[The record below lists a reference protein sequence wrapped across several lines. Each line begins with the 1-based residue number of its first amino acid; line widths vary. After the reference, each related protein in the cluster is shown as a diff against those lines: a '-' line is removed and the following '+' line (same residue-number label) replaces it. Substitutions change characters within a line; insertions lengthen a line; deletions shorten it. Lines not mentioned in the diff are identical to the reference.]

1 MKKRLDT
8 RFPAARIKK
17 IMQADE
23 DVGKIANAVP
33 LLMSKALELFLQDL
47 CDRTYAITL
56 KRGAKTL
63 NSLHLKQCVQ
73 TFNVFDFLK
82 DIVSRVPDLGGSDTA
97 VDDRST
103 SKRRKIAESGD
114 HDSDDDIQPNPLHET
129 APPSGSSGRGRGRGR
144 GRCRGKGR
152 AAEREQTTSVLGD
165 DEKNEYEAVK
175 NRQRPDPGS
184 EPTDPNSEPVGPHI
198 EPTVRNFDLNVGPNE
213 TDDSSGV
220 PVKQREDYPGWSNV
234 EGMSIDPFG
243 LARDLMD
250 RNQEAEEEDYDEEG

>member
-82 DIVSRVPDLGGSDTA
+82 DIVSRVPDLGGSDTSI
-97 VDDRST
+97 DDRT
-103 SKRRKIAESGD
+103 ASKRRRVAESGD
-114 HDSDDDIQPNPLHET
+114 HDSDDDIQANQ
-129 APPSGSSGRGRGRGR
+129 GWGRGRGRGR
-144 GRCRGKGR
+144 GRGKAR
-152 AAEREQTTSVLGD
+152 AGEREKEHDASVSCD
-165 DEKNEYEAVK
+165 DEKH
-175 NRQRPDPGS
+175 QDLGS
-184 EPTDPNSEPVGPHI
+184 V
-198 EPTVRNFDLNVGPNE
+198 VRNFDLNVGPNE

-220 PVKQREDYPGWSNV
+220 PVTQRADDYPGWSNV

-243 LARDLMD
+243 LAPDLMD
-250 RNQEAEEEDYDEEG
+250 RNQEFEEEDYDEEG

>member
-1 MKKRLDT
+1 MM
-8 RFPAARIKK
+8 ARIKK

-97 VDDRST
+97 VYDRST
-103 SKRRKIAESGD
+103 SKRKIAESGD
-114 HDSDDDIQPNPLHET
+114 HD
-129 APPSGSSGRGRGRGR
+129 
-144 GRCRGKGR
+144 
-152 AAEREQTTSVLGD
+152 
-165 DEKNEYEAVK
+165 NESLK
-175 NRQRPDPGS
+175 NRERPDPGS
-184 EPTDPNSEPVGPHI
+184 EPADPNSEPVGPHI

-234 EGMSIDPFG
+234 EDVICPVWMSCSMEFNQG
-243 LARDLMD
+243 WQQLKVSSDLYLS
-250 RNQEAEEEDYDEEG
+250 AH